1 MRISKRD
8 HCPKGAS
15 INAHRRKIGDM
26 RKTLKFSWLFRMLAC
41 LGLVCASFASAQ
53 TSANLS
59 SRFLARGEYARLE
72 ITSVGREPDF
82 SPTPPAAPNV
92 RVESGRMGMVSRTS
106 NNQDLEFSYEFVVS
120 SDVVGRHVI
129 PPVTLVVAGNRV
141 QSPPVEFWVFDP
153 DKLQLSE
160 VEIGEGRTIRY
171 YAGFHTAKPSA
182 YEGETMPAEI
192 KIYVP
197 VMFARG
203 VLDWGV
209 PEFERDGVTSWRF
222 EPNDLRD
229 VLQAYIGGQPYA
241 ALAYPSSLAPSRSGK
256 VGIGPATL
264 RLTSRVII
272 NEGFLRQGQKETF
285 LQIPKLEF
293 DSIPLPPGA
302 PEGFENAIG
311 QFTIASATVKTE
323 LTEGESLAINLQ
335 VRGRGNLDALKAP
348 KLADTKGWKLYDPIS
363 IPRGDERRMIS
374 GVATFHQGLLPME
387 IKSMIPPFRLVYFD
401 PEDAIYKTTTS
412 EPIPIM
418 MLPSTKAPGVAA
430 GPPPAL
436 AMPIERMNDILA
448 LVTPRQLTIPATP
461 ALPSWTAHAIGGLV
475 ALLLILKAA
484 WMRIAP
490 RFHKDPVQER
500 RNRELSNLSKI
511 PVKDDVTLLRAAG
524 AYIEHWHGKDT
535 DPALLEILAERDR
548 VCFRADRPAGDIT
561 PKGRRDEILRTLRK
575 ASTTLAIL
583 FLTACFT
590 GQMRAQ
596 DIAADA
602 AKAFEESKYED
613 AIKLWQSAGD
623 HRHLSPDILYNIGNA
638 SYRMGSPGHAALYYR
653 RALLKD
659 SAHAEARQNLRFI
672 ERKHGSI
679 TVQYSNYQ
687 YALAKLPINGW
698 KNILWSGAWLTVLSL
713 LIFPATLPDSRMR
726 VAAAIFLVIG
736 PLVASAGALGWRY
749 YPNDSVF
756 APVERQAV
764 FVAPKAVL
772 YADAAR
778 TAPEII
784 DAPEGSLCEIIRIS
798 GKWAYVSF
806 ATKTRG
812 WVPVSSIEKIIPDK
826 APGVPKIDR
835 SALEDNNA

>member
-1 MRISKRD
+1 
-8 HCPKGAS
+8 
-15 INAHRRKIGDM
+15 
-26 RKTLKFSWLFRMLAC
+26 MLAW
-41 LGLVCASFASAQ
+41 LGLVCASVASAQ

-82 SPTPPAAPNV
+82 SPTPPTAPNV
-92 RVESGRMGMVSRTS
+92 TIRSGRMGMVSRMT
-106 NNQDLEFSYEFVVS
+106 NNQDLEFSYEFGITS
-120 SDVVGRHVI
+120 EVVGRHVI
-129 PPVTLVVAGNRV
+129 PPVTLVIGGNRV

-160 VEIGEGRTIRY
+160 VEVGEGRKIRY
-171 YAGFHTAKPSA
+171 YAGFHTAKPTA

-197 VMFARG
+197 VMYARE

-222 EPNDLRD
+222 EPNDRRD
-229 VLQAYIGGQPYA
+229 ILDAYIGGQQYA
-241 ALAYPSSLAPSRSGK
+241 ALAYPSNLAPSRSGK

-272 NEGFLRQGQKETF
+272 NDGFLRQGQQETF

-293 DSIPLPPGA
+293 DAIPLPPGA

-311 QFTIASATVKTE
+311 QFTIESGTVKTE

-348 KLADTKGWKLYDPIS
+348 KLIDTKGWKIYDPIS

-374 GVATFHQGLLPME
+374 GVANFHQGLLPME
-387 IKSMIPPFRLVYFD
+387 MKSLIPPFRLVYFD
-401 PEDAIYKTTTS
+401 PEDATYKTAAS
-412 EPIPIM
+412 EPIPII
-418 MLPSTKAPGVAA
+418 MLPSTKAPGAA
-430 GPPPAL
+430 SGPPPAL

-448 LVTPRQLTIPATP
+448 LVTPKQLTIPATP
-461 ALPSWTAHAIGGLV
+461 ALPSWTAHAIGGLA
-475 ALLLILKAA
+475 ALLLIIKAA
-484 WMRIAP
+484 WMRIVP
-490 RFHKDPVQER
+490 KLRKDPVRER
-500 RNRELSNLSKI
+500 RNLELSNLARI
-511 PVKDDVTLLRAAG
+511 PANDDIALLKAAG
-524 AYIEHWHGKDT
+524 SYIEHWHGRDP

-548 VCFRADRPAGDIT
+548 VCFRADAPAGGAT
-561 PKGRRDEILRTLRK
+561 RKGRRDEIVRTLRK
-575 ASTTLAIL
+575 ASATLAIL
-583 FLTACFT
+583 LLAACFS
-590 GQMRAQ
+590 GQVRAQ
-596 DIAADA
+596 DVTADA
-602 AKAFEESKYED
+602 AKAYEDSKYED

-623 HRHLSPDILYNIGNA
+623 HRQLSADTLYNIGNA

-653 RALLKD
+653 RALVQNP
-659 SAHAEARQNLRFI
+659 AHAEARQNLRFI
-672 ERKHGSI
+672 ERKYGSI
-679 TVQYSNYQ
+679 SVQYSNYQ
-687 YALAKLPINGW
+687 YALAKIPLAAW
-698 KNILWSGAWLTVLSL
+698 QNILWGGLWLTAIAF
-713 LIFPATLPDSRMR
+713 LIFPATRPGARTR

-736 PLVASAGALGWRY
+736 PLVASMGALGWRY
-749 YPNDSVF
+749 FPNDSIF

-764 FVAPKAVL
+764 FVVPKAVL
-772 YADAAR
+772 HADAAR

-812 WVPVSSIEKIIPDK
+812 WVPVSAIEKIIPDK
-826 APGVPKIDR
+826 APGVPKINR
-835 SALEDNNA
+835 SGPDESNA

>member
-1 MRISKRD
+1 
-8 HCPKGAS
+8 
-15 INAHRRKIGDM
+15 M
-26 RKTLKFSWLFRMLAC
+26 RKTRKFSGFIRVLAWIAS
-41 LGLVCASFASAQ
+41 LCASVASAQ
-53 TSANLS
+53 TSANLTT
-59 SRFLARGEYARLE
+59 RFLARGEGARLE

-82 SPTPPAAPNV
+82 SPTPPVVPNV
-92 RVESGRMGMVSRTS
+92 RFENGRMGMVSRTP
-106 NNQDLEFSYEFVVS
+106 NNQDLEFSYEFIVS

-160 VEIGEGRTIRY
+160 VDAGGGRMIRY
-171 YAGFHTAKPSA
+171 YAGFHTAKPTA

-197 VMFARG
+197 IMYARE

-222 EPNDLRD
+222 EPNDRRD
-229 VLQAYIGGQPYA
+229 ILQAYIGGQPYA
-241 ALAYPSSLAPSRSGK
+241 ALAYPSNLAPSRAGK

-272 NEGFLRQGQKETF
+272 NEGFLRQGQQETF

-311 QFTIASATVKTE
+311 QFTIASSTAKTE

-348 KLADTKGWKLYDPIS
+348 KLANSEGWKVYDPIS

-387 IKSMIPPFRLVYFD
+387 MKSMIPPFQLVYFD
-401 PEDAIYKTTTS
+401 PEDAIYKTTSS
-412 EPIPIM
+412 EPIPLM
-418 MLPSTKAPGVAA
+418 MLPSTKSPGALS
-430 GPPPAL
+430 GPPPVL

-448 LVTPRQLTIPATP
+448 LVTPKQLTIPATP
-461 ALPSWTAHAIGGLV
+461 SLPSWTAHAIGGLA

-490 RFHKDPVQER
+490 KLHKDPIREK
-500 RNRELSNLSKI
+500 RNRELSELAKI
-511 PVKDDVTLLRAAG
+511 PTKDDIALLKAAG
-524 AYIEHWHGKDT
+524 AYIEHWHGKDS

-548 VCFRADRPAGDIT
+548 ICFRADRPTGEAT
-561 PKGRRDEILRTLRK
+561 RKGLRDGILRTLRK
-575 ASTTLAIL
+575 ASATLAIL
-583 FLTACFT
+583 LLTVVFT
-590 GQMRAQ
+590 NQVNGE
-596 DIAADA
+596 DISAEAT
-602 AKAFEESKYED
+602 KAFESSKYED

-623 HRHLSPDILYNIGNA
+623 YRLLSPDLLYNIGNA

-653 RALLKD
+653 RALVKD
-659 SAHAEARQNLRFI
+659 PSHAEARQNLRFI
-672 ERKHGSI
+672 ERKYGSI
-679 TVQYSNYQ
+679 SVQYSNYQ

-698 KNILWSGAWLTVLSL
+698 KNILWGGAWVTVLSL
-713 LIFPATLPDSRMR
+713 LVFPATKPNARMR
-726 VAAAIFLVIG
+726 VVAAICLAVG
-736 PLVASAGALGWRY
+736 PLTASAGALGWRY

-778 TAPEII
+778 TAPEVI

-826 APGVPKIDR
+826 APGVPKINHAGADE
-835 SALEDNNA
+835 SNA